1 MICTQLHRAPQ
12 VRAPDRCDSEP
23 DCSGRLV
30 LRSRLVESL
39 QVGLGRAG
47 GSPAGQRDG
56 QGRGLHGDDEG
67 YAGRPFAQRP
77 EGSGEDSGGDAA
89 DEAAEGGSADVE
101 AHDEGDAVRRPI
113 FASGSAKAGLG
124 WERPLRQSVT
134 TSSRPNSQHTRVG
147 SENVRIRTSSHHL

>member
-1 MICTQLHRAPQ
+1 MARAVACMARMKATQAGHLPSAQKAPA
-12 VRAPDRCDSEP
+12 RM
-23 DCSGRLV
+23 
-30 LRSRLVESL
+30 
-39 QVGLGRAG
+39 
-47 GSPAGQRDG
+47 PAEMR
-56 QGRGLHGDDEG
+56 
-67 YAGRPFAQRP
+67 
-77 EGSGEDSGGDAA
+77 A

-134 TSSRPNSQHTRVG
+134 TSSRPNSQHTRVE